1 MIVHFT
7 ARQMDLTPEV
17 KDYCERRLEALEK
30 LMGSVIEV
38 DLILSVEKYRHKVE
52 IHVKAKGASLVVI
65 EETQEMMNSL
75 NLAFENLEKKVKKER
90 EKWREKKRR
99 RGRERKQYPAS
110 EPMDP
115 ESNLPRV
122 VRSGDYS
129 LKPMVLEEALLQFD
143 LEKKDVFL
151 FRKSGSEKWAVIYR
165 RKDGNYGLI
174 EPE

>member
-17 KDYCERRLEALEK
+17 KSYSEKRLKALEK

-38 DLILSVEKYRHKVE
+38 DLILSVEKHRYKAE
-52 IHVKAKGASLVVI
+52 IHVKAKGAGLVVV
-65 EETQEMMNSL
+65 EETHDLLNSL
-75 NLAFENLEKKVKKER
+75 NLAFENLERKVKKER

-99 RGRERKQYPAS
+99 RGRERKQFSLAAET
-110 EPMDP
+110 EPEP
-115 ESNLPRV
+115 KKI

-129 LKPMVLEEALLQFD
+129 PKPMLLEEAVTQFD

-151 FRKSGSEKWAVIYR
+151 FQKSGSEKWAVLYR
-165 RKDGNYGLI
+165 RKDGHYGLVD
-174 EPE
+174 PE

>member
-7 ARQMDLTPEV
+7 ARQMVLTPEL
-17 KDYCERRLEALEK
+17 KDYCEKRLQALEK
-30 LMGSVIEV
+30 LMGAVIEV

-52 IHVKAKGASLVVI
+52 IHVVAKGASLVVV
-65 EETQEMMNSL
+65 EETHDMMNSL

-99 RGRERKQYPAS
+99 RGRERKQFPAP
-110 EPMDP
+110 EPLEP
-115 ESNLPRV
+115 EGNLPRV
-122 VRSGDYS
+122 IRSENYS